1 MGIVTQKV
9 QSPPPTMIDGIPHR
23 RCGEGRKARR
33 VGSIE
38 CGKLKP
44 LQPGPEG
51 FPRNAAYTDGF
62 ALVCNACV
70 EARRPQQALAVK
82 PGRALEFT
90 KTEQVVIRGVGR
102 VNIGWHGDAEYW
114 PVKPLKRLV
123 KDWPNLAKEIKTD
136 PVLGSCVVLF
146 TTQVDSQRRS
156 MLCLPWSH
164 WHTFWLKFGNAD
176 TLQVQQ
182 DAQRALERAFG
193 HTAEQVQRTTAQ
205 ARAANAPQT
214 AMVPYAAPHADL
226 VPVYHRLDSVENKL
240 DQVIEWTAS
249 VDKVQRTI
257 RLRGGLYLARFRD
270 EELSTPAALLVEY
283 GIKDAAHWLDRGYM
297 LVSIGKSSKD
307 TSKRVAKHS
316 GKLPVALTRLE
327 ATFEIDD
334 PDTGENYL
342 RNNPPSYPIAYKV
355 KQGALKDWFWLRRD
369 MLDALKSTWPQYV
382 TIADLTAH
390 CKGWVFATMLHTYA
404 QAELFT

>member
-9 QSPPPTMIDGIPHR
+9 QSPPHTLIDGIPHR

-33 VGSIE
+33 AGSVE
-38 CGKLKP
+38 CGQLKP
-44 LQPGPEG
+44 LQPGPDG
-51 FPRNAAYTDGF
+51 FPRNLAYTDGF
-62 ALVCNACV
+62 ALVCSACV
-70 EARRPQQALAVK
+70 EARRPQYVK
-82 PGRALEFT
+82 TQGRALEFT
-90 KTEQVVIRGVGR
+90 KTEQVVIRGVGA
-102 VNIGWHGDAEYW
+102 VNVGWHGDAQYW
-114 PVKPLKRLV
+114 PVKPLKRLLNIAWSHLSTAI
-123 KDWPNLAKEIKTD
+123 KEDSLLASAVTYF
-136 PVLGSCVVLF
+136 V
-146 TTQVDSQRRS
+146 TTGLDGKQYE
-156 MLCLPWSH
+156 MICLPWSH

-182 DAQRALERAFG
+182 DAQQALERVFG
-193 HTAEQVQRTTAQ
+193 HTAEQVQR
-205 ARAANAPQT
+205 QT
-214 AMVPYAAPHADL
+214 AHARSEHRADMVPYAAPPADL
-226 VPVYHRLDSVENKL
+226 VPVVRRLDTVESKL
-240 DQVIEWTAS
+240 DQVLEWTSS

-270 EELSTPAALLVEY
+270 EELSTPAALLAEY
-283 GIKDAAHWLDRGYM
+283 GIKDAAHWLSRGYM

-316 GKLPVALTRLE
+316 GKLPVTLTKLE

-342 RNNPPSYPIAYKV
+342 RNNPPPYPIAYKV
-355 KQGALKDWFWLRRD
+355 RQGALKDWFWLRRD
-369 MLDALKSTWPQYV
+369 VLDALKGTWPQYV

-390 CKGWVFATMLHTYA
+390 CRGWVFATMLHTYA